1 MSDPL
6 MTREE
11 VETAAAF
18 FDAQGH
24 PGAEFREHAACI
36 ASGCR
41 VAHALL
47 AALDRIA
54 ELEQRLDDPG
64 TTHADGCHAWGPKH
78 YGCAEARIGELER
91 MASAAVAA
99 CHECGEVRLCD
110 EDGCCLMCGTD
121 IVVYADRR
129 GFEVASE
136 RIAELE
142 AQVARLSRVLAVERG
157 DESQA
162 PDGWSWTG
170 WRWVSAGR
178 DVARKA
184 NSLDWIASRRRK
196 HQDRYVLVATCATAL
211 EAMEAADEAAKESR

>member
-54 ELEQRLDDPG
+54 ELEARNDPG
-64 TTHADGCHAWGPKH
+64 TTHADGCHAWGPRH
-78 YGCAEARIGELER
+78 YECAER
-91 MASAAVAA
+91 
-99 CHECGEVRLCD
+99 
-110 EDGCCLMCGTD
+110 
-121 IVVYADRR
+121 
-129 GFEVASE
+129 

-142 AQVARLSRVLAVERG
+142 AKVEALEDARASVGE
-157 DESQA
+157 
-162 PDGWSWTG
+162 
-170 WRWVSAGR
+170 VSA
-178 DVARKA
+178 
-184 NSLDWIASRRRK
+184 
-196 HQDRYVLVATCATAL
+196 
-211 EAMEAADEAAKESR
+211 